1 MKQKK
6 TSLRTKLG
14 AFGSLWRLSDE
25 EFHAFMNTYG
35 KLFMDSPERT
45 RDDYE
50 KGVPMQGYEQ
60 GSSKELEQ
68 YYKVQHLLCTLG
80 SVEKMY
86 MPPVLDIR
94 KSVMDNQILLE
105 EKMAKDLNTGPGD
118 KVLELGCGCGAIATS
133 IASFTGST
141 MYGQNIEKSQVEKA
155 WLNPLLH
162 KENFTVG
169 DFNVPLPYDDNMF
182 DAVYAIQPMTYV
194 TDLDFTLKEVFR
206 VLKPGGMFGVNDVAA
221 LDKYDRNNHHHKLM
235 IQHTREL
242 TAFGGFWHYKYWED
256 AYRNAGFELL
266 KSEGQSAVEMIKREV
281 ALYDKYE
288 AIVSFLSTI
297 RLIPR
302 KIFLMIRRMHANCE
316 SYIKAEEEELLTL
329 NWYAV
334 MQKPQQS

>member
-6 TSLRTKLG
+6 TNLSTKLG
-14 AFGSLWRLSDE
+14 ALGSLWKLSDS
-25 EFHAFMNTYG
+25 EFNSFMNTYG
-35 KLFMDSPERT
+35 ALFIDSPEST
-45 RDDYE
+45 KDDYE
-50 KGVPMQGYEQ
+50 NGVPMQGYKQ

-68 YYKVQHLLCTLG
+68 YYKVIHLLCTLG

-86 MPPVLDIR
+86 MPPVMDLQ
-94 KSVMDNQILLE
+94 KSVMDNQILFE
-105 EKMAKDLNTGPGD
+105 EKMAKALNVGPGD

-133 IASFTGST
+133 IGAFTGST
-141 MYGQNIEKSQVEKA
+141 MYGQNIDKSQIEKA
-155 WLNPLLH
+155 WENPSLR

-169 DFNVPLPYDDNMF
+169 DFNVPLKYDDNMF

-194 TDLDFTLKEVFR
+194 TDLEFTLKEVFR
-206 VLKPGGMFGVNDVAA
+206 VLKPGGIFGVDDVAA
-221 LDKYDRNNHHHKLM
+221 LDNYDRENNTHRLL

-256 AYRNAGFELL
+256 AYKNAGFELI
-266 KSEGQSAVEMIKREV
+266 SSQGQSAVEMIKKEV
-281 ALYDKYE
+281 SLYDKYE
-288 AIVSFLSTI
+288 SIVSFLSTI

-316 SYIKAEEEELLTL
+316 SYIKAEEEELISL

-334 MQKPQQS
+334 MQKPK